1 MKMYVGVTDFD
12 WYTTLKASDCDE
24 VNFWTPG
31 ATNFKA
37 IEEND
42 MFLFKL
48 HSPNNYIVGGG
59 FYVRFLFCRRI
70 LRGVPSALRTV
81 VTH

>member
-37 IEEND
+37 IEENIYSLCN
-42 MFLFKL
+42 FIIKNEL
-48 HSPNNYIVGGG
+48 NNI
-59 FYVRFLFCRRI
+59 
-70 LRGVPSALRTV
+70 
-81 VTH
+81 